1 MLDDTIAENGDEGVV
16 EDEDDGEYQEL
27 NSVEKSE
34 FSKLLFGVYI
44 VIPIQLDDTYNI
56 ELH

>member
-34 FSKLLFGVYI
+34 FS
-44 VIPIQLDDTYNI
+44 
-56 ELH
+56 